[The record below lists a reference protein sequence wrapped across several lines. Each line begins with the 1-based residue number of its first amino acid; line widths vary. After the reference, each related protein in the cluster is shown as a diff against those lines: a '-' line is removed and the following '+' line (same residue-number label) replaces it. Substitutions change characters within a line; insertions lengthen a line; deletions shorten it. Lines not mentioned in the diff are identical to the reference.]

1 MGIKIEK
8 NYNGII
14 KEFNNKKEL
23 FEFVQREIQNR
34 SFENNQQEKLKI
46 KILQGKSKY
55 FTIYDLIK
63 MIDYKR
69 IHK

>member
-1 MGIKIEK
+1 MKIKIEK

-14 KEFNNKKEL
+14 KQFNNKKEL
-23 FEFVQREIQNR
+23 FEFVQKEII
-34 SFENNQQEKLKI
+34 SKI
-46 KILQGKSKY
+46 YDNEEEGKMKFKILQGKSEN

-69 IHK
+69 IYK